1 MALTANVELLNT
13 LPDLVLCGNK
23 IPLQLQAST
32 NLIENAGLKAEIR
45 LQWDAVAVADEYFDL
60 LLNGETV
67 RFTCKA
73 APDNSGIQF
82 HDNTLNATL
91 ANWVA
96 LLATDLK
103 KNYLIAKYYDLVVL
117 SSVIIKITA
126 KTEGVEYSQE
136 FTAGAGIDV
145 TPTETNKTGIDKT
158 LRAFYGITV
167 LLYCNNAFVTEL
179 FLNVDSAGL
188 AEVDIAD
195 ILKPYL
201 TQSFKWPESASE
213 FIFDRNDAIA
223 SWYFYYGERWGDADY
238 KALTLS
244 STYYVMDGGV
254 SWMQQAK
261 LNADVSSFWAKL
273 LLNKYFLSWAPLT
286 RYITPTEPLK
296 LYFINHSAAAVLTPR
311 ARLYKKAGVVNLI
324 SSLVNT
330 IAPYETF
337 ETEGTEVLSAIET
350 ELLGRATS
358 GNTFSITVGER
369 IYVSVFLTLNS
380 GEAPTVQLILDGQGT
395 RSNAVQLSEGQN
407 DFYLTTTGQT
417 ATAKL
422 LLINSGNAT
431 NFSTS
436 PIIIYRDPTV
446 TVENNLIFYVND
458 KALSEIVFSPAKVG
472 YEGLNDETL
481 EKIEVYI
488 ENENGV
494 IISETRT
501 FIIDYSHYE
510 HTRYFIFRNSLG
522 AYEVLRTTGLITKSD
537 DYARD
542 VANIDIDSDF
552 TSLDREDISVGN
564 SEQQKFSLAIGW
576 LNRYAEPEEFRNWL
590 RDFALS
596 KEVYQVIGDTI
607 KPIRLINS
615 TFSRGKDRDT
625 LAEFT
630 FQFVNAFSDE
640 FFTKEITANLIN
652 ESFADDF
659 ERAQ

>member
-117 SSVIIKITA
+117 SNVIIKINA
-126 KTEGVEYSQE
+126 KTEGAEYSQE

-167 LLYCNNAFVTEL
+167 LLYCNNVFVTEL

-261 LNADVSSFWAKL
+261 YNADVSSFWAKL

-286 RYITPTEPLK
+286 RYITPDEPLK
-296 LYFINHSAAAVLTPR
+296 LYFINHSASTVLIPR

-330 IAPYETF
+330 HYETF
-337 ETEGTEVLSAIET
+337 EAAETEILSAIET
-350 ELLGRATS
+350 GAQGRATS
-358 GNTFSITVGER
+358 GNTFPITVGER
-369 IYVSVFLTLNS
+369 IYLSVFLTLNS

-395 RSNAVQLSEGQN
+395 RSNAVQLSAGQN
-407 DFYLTTTGQT
+407 DFYVTTTGQT

-422 LLINSGNAT
+422 IFVNSNAS

-446 TVENNLIFYVND
+446 TVENNLLFYVSD
-458 KALSEIVFSPAKVG
+458 KALSEIIFSPAKVG

-488 ENENGV
+488 EDENNA
-494 IISETRT
+494 IISEVRT
-501 FIIDYSHYE
+501 FIFDYNYYE

-522 AYEVLRTTGLITKSD
+522 AFEVLRSTGLMTRSDNYSREEAITE
-537 DYARD
+537 
-542 VANIDIDSDF
+542 VDSDF

-564 SEQQKFSLAIGW
+564 SEQQKFSLALGW

-625 LAEFT
+625 LTEFT